1 MILEKFEKMKTRLLI
16 IFGIVIGFSVLL
28 LLFLFEN
35 PSESNMTEGREDLKE
50 VVYSS
55 TDCARYWRLELFA
68 MWKNQTYDYQKDP
81 IFQECFKALE
91 NEN

>member
-1 MILEKFEKMKTRLLI
+1 MKSRLWMI
-16 IFGIVIGFSVLL
+16 IVIGIGLFSFIS
-28 LLFLFEN
+28 FLII
-35 PSESNMTEGREDLKE
+35 SEISYEEIFLDDRESLKE